1 MKPHCYADHPEAIA
15 VALQRIQQAGLT
27 VARLQLTQLTREDAE
42 NFYEEHRGK
51 PFFEAL
57 LQMMTSG
64 PSLFMEIVGQ
74 NSVKTWRQIIGATD
88 PAKAEATSLR
98 AKYGVDAT
106 RNAFHGSA
114 SPEEAN
120 NEIRKVFALRPMCAP
135 EGTPTSVIVIE
146 PTFKAQYPDILK
158 ELFYEISKRQDIHI
172 SGIHT
177 CDPVAA
183 DIDELFKAY

>member
-1 MKPHCYADHPEAIA
+1 M
-15 VALQRIQQAGLT
+15 
-27 VARLQLTQLTREDAE
+27 
-42 NFYEEHRGK
+42 
-51 PFFEAL
+51 
-57 LQMMTSG
+57 
-64 PSLFMEIVGQ
+64 FMEIVGKD
-74 NSVKTWRQIIGATD
+74 SVKTWRQIIGATD
-88 PAKAEATSLR
+88 PAKADVNSLR

-120 NEIRKVFALRPMCAP
+120 NEIRKVFALRPACAP

-158 ELFYEISKRQDIHI
+158 ELFYEINKRPNIHI

-183 DIDELFKAY
+183 DIDELFKAYQGVVPNWRQYCDAFDDGVCIAFELVGEDVIAQSRDICGPFDPEIAKLLKPDSIRAKFGVNCV